1 MRILPEWKGYDTEIK
16 ELQEKLS
23 YNQDEERLPHFSSSD
38 GDPSNPREQ
47 KHVHKEL

>member
-1 MRILPEWKGYDTEIK
+1 MRILPEWRGYDTEIK

-23 YNQDEERLPHFSSSD
+23 NNEDEVPLQ
-38 GDPSNPREQ
+38 DPSSPKKQ